1 MTTHCGSNKTFLPL
15 LSSGIVLATRK
26 VTYPV
31 GKARKVSS
39 KVQNEYKWLTGLN
52 MKNLTEV
59 DSKGFL
65 IVPKLADRET
75 GAQEI

>member
-1 MTTHCGSNKTFLPL
+1 M
-15 LSSGIVLATRK
+15 
-26 VTYPV
+26 
-31 GKARKVSS
+31 
-39 KVQNEYKWLTGLN
+39 TGLN

-65 IVPKLADRET
+65 IAPKLADREA